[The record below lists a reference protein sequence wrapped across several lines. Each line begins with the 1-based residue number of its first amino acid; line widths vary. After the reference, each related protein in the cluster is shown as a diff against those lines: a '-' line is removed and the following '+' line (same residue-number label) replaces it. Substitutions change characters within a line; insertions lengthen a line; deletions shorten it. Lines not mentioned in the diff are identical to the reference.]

1 MATLHVRNF
10 PDPLYEAL
18 RRAAEENGRS
28 IAAMSIALLNESLST
43 GRRGFPFF
51 RRSGEGAQLGAVDD
65 ATRAV
70 VVAAEE
76 VARDLGHT
84 HVGTDALLAA
94 LAARSFPGILDAAR
108 IRERLERGP
117 GAPAGTIPFGP
128 DAKQALEIALRESL
142 RARTP
147 AI

>member
-28 IAAMSIALLNESLST
+28 IAAMAIALLNESLST

-51 RRSGEGAQLGAVDD
+51 RRSGERAQLDAFDD
-65 ATRAV
+65 ATRGV

-76 VARDLGHT
+76 CARGFGHT
-84 HVGTDALLAA
+84 HVGTDALLNA
-94 LAARSFPGILDAAR
+94 LAERSFESIVDAAEIRDR
-108 IRERLERGP
+108 IEPGP
-117 GAPAGTIPFGP
+117 GAPEGTIPFGP
-128 DAKQALEIALRESL
+128 DAKQALEIALRE
-142 RARTP
+142 
-147 AI
+147 